1 MSRTYLTRIA
11 SVVALA
17 ILAGC
22 SNPSDGAS
30 ATSHQVQAPQ
40 EVTVAL
46 PETRRITQRI
56 TLTATIEA
64 YEQVALYAKVAGY
77 VKTLDVDI
85 GDRVRAGQLLATLE
99 VPEIQSQLRRA
110 QSDAELA
117 QIVFTRS
124 QRLRAKDAITQED
137 LDNARANFQARRAR
151 LTEINTMV
159 DYSRITSPIDGVVT
173 RRFVDPGA
181 LMQAAT
187 STNNATPII
196 TVARA
201 NPLRVF
207 VDVPEPDA
215 PLIARGAPAALQV
228 ESLPHQTFDGNVT
241 RYADALDP
249 STRTMRTEVDLT
261 NRSGQ
266 LRPGMFG
273 DLTITLE
280 DHPHAL
286 TLRESQVR
294 KDNTGSFV
302 YLVQQ
307 RRVIKRTLVTGIVSD
322 GLVEIV
328 SGLGQED
335 QVVTSG
341 ENLSNGEPVRVVAGG
356 TEPVSGAPR

>member
-1 MSRTYLTRIA
+1 MQT
-11 SVVALA
+11 
-17 ILAGC
+17 
-22 SNPSDGAS
+22 
-30 ATSHQVQAPQ
+30 PQ
-40 EVTVAL
+40 EVTVAT

-77 VKTLDVDI
+77 VKTLEVDI

-124 QRLRAKDAITQED
+124 QRLRARQAITQED
-137 LDNARANFQARRAR
+137 LDNARANFQATQAR
-151 LTEINTMV
+151 LNEVETMLN
-159 DYSRITSPIDGVVT
+159 YSRITSPIDGVVT

-187 STNNATPII
+187 STNNATPIV
-196 TVARA
+196 TVARVD
-201 NPLRVF
+201 PLRVF

-215 PLIARGAPAALQV
+215 PSIARGAFAALRL
-228 ESLPHQTFDGNVT
+228 ESLPRQTFDGNVI

-249 STRTMRTEVDLT
+249 ATRTMRTEVDLP
-261 NRSGQ
+261 NRTGQ

-294 KDNTGSFV
+294 KDDAGSFV

-307 RRVIKRTLVTGIVSD
+307 RRVIKRRVVTGITSD
-322 GLVEIV
+322 GLVEIA
-328 SGLGQED
+328 SGLGPD
-335 QVVTSG
+335 DRVVTSG
-341 ENLSNGEPVRVVAGG
+341 ENLSDGTPVRVVASAA
-356 TEPVSGAPR
+356 EPVSGAAR